1 MLISDVIEKTMGM
14 HISLTANVLPKY
26 SNIIRITTKGD
37 ENDGDYKKNSTD
49 VIINTIEDFLITVN
63 AIRTLKKL
71 LGKYSHIRLEPHDIQ
86 AIIDFDKNYAINE
99 FAGDDPDEIL
109 EIEKEFENV
118 SVENYSLLECDR
130 DYGFIDLFPRG
141 NDWETEVFNSCTLI
155 NGCHSLISVEAIYFD
170 ETGYSSVLSV

>member
-1 MLISDVIEKTMGM
+1 MLISDVIEKTRGM

-26 SNIIRITTKGD
+26 SNIIRIVTKGD
-37 ENDGDYKKNSTD
+37 ENDGDYKKSSTD
-49 VIINTIEDFLITVN
+49 VIVKTIEDFLITVN

-71 LGKYSHIRLEPHDIQ
+71 LGKYSHIRLESHDIQ

-109 EIEKEFENV
+109 EIEKEFETET
-118 SVENYSLLECDR
+118 VENYSIMESCR
-130 DYGFIDLFPRG
+130 DYGFTELFPRG
-141 NDWETEVFNSCTLI
+141 NDGETEAMSGCTLI